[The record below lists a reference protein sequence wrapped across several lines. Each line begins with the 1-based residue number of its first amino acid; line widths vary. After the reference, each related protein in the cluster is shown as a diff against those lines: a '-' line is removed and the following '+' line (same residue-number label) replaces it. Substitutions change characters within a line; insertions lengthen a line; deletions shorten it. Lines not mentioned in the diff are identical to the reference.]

1 MPTRNS
7 LFRHFVKR
15 KPQPAPIDPADMGT
29 AFGLDASLASGEAAE
44 TEDPSSAPK
53 RRQPEQAP
61 MDWLAQRRKR
71 QR

>member
-15 KPQPAPIDPADMGT
+15 KPQPAQPDPADMGT
-29 AFGLDASLASGEAAE
+29 AFGLDASLASGESSE
-44 TEDPSSAPK
+44 VEDESDTPA
-53 RRQPEQAP
+53 RREPEQAP